1 MTVMLF
7 NMLPR
12 VMSSDKPA
20 TYYQM
25 CFKHYD
31 RWGKNVF
38 SLLILSVGLSYQ
50 FFFHLCLHEREAGER
65 ERERMREQ
73 EHESERES
81 FTLFMLKALSELLS
95 LICCLNY
102 ISV

>member
-1 MTVMLF
+1 MVVTDFGQGQMAISCLKCLQFEMTVMLF
-7 NMLPR
+7 NMLSR

-50 FFFHLCLHEREAGER
+50 FFSICVYMRERLERGR
-65 ERERMREQ
+65 ERE
-73 EHESERES
+73 
-81 FTLFMLKALSELLS
+81 
-95 LICCLNY
+95 
-102 ISV
+102 